1 MTTPEDKLA
10 RAEQLAQRTKELEE
24 RVQSA
29 SAEEAAELL
38 RELDEVSKETIA
50 LLEEL
55 RRDAGA

>member
-1 MTTPEDKLA
+1 MTAEDKLSRAERLAA
-10 RAEQLAQRTKELEE
+10 RAKELEE
-24 RVQSA
+24 RVHA
-29 SAEEAAELL
+29 ATADEAAELL

>member
-1 MTTPEDKLA
+1 MKTPEDKLA
-10 RAEQLAQRTKELEE
+10 RAEHLAARAKELEE
-24 RVQSA
+24 RVHA
-29 SAEEAAELL
+29 ADADEAAELL